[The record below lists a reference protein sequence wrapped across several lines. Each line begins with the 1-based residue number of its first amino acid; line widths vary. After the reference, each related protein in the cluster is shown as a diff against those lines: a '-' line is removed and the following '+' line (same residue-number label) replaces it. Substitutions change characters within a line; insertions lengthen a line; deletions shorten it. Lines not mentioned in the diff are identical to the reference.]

1 MKRNDKKYGPL
12 FWIPVIWNGITLLVT
27 LVVGITFLLG
37 SMQPSDAQVD
47 LPDIILVFF
56 TIFDVL
62 LMISPLMLVVMV
74 LISIVNVIR
83 GRSKMERFFP
93 LTFSTIMQGLL
104 SALLLT
110 SITQPV
116 G

>member
-1 MKRNDKKYGPL
+1 MNGNDKRYGPL
-12 FWIPVIWNGITLLVT
+12 FWIPVIYNGITLLVSI
-27 LVVGITFLLG
+27 VVGITFLVG
-37 SMQPSDAQVD
+37 SMHPSDAQID
-47 LPDIILVFF
+47 LPGIILVFF

-74 LISIVNVIR
+74 LISIFSVMR
-83 GRSKMERFFP
+83 GRTKTERFLP